1 MNTERIRNFSIIAH
15 IDHGKSTLADRL
27 LEQTGTVSSREM
39 QAQLL
44 DDMDLERERGIT
56 IKARAVRLT
65 YLADDG
71 EDYIL
76 NLIDTPGHVDFH
88 YEVSRSLS
96 ACEGAILV
104 VDAAQGVEAQTLANV
119 YLALDNDLEI
129 LPVLNKIDL
138 PSADPPRVRAE
149 VEDMIGL
156 DASDAP
162 EVSAKLGTGIKS
174 ILEQVVAHVP
184 PPTGRPENPLQALI
198 FDSWFDP
205 YHGAVVLMRVKE
217 GVVRKGDRIRLMAA
231 GEEYDVTRLAVLA
244 PQATEVPELG
254 PGEVGI
260 LMASIK
266 EIEHARIGD
275 TVTLAKKGSTEALPG
290 FQEVKPMVFSGLYPT
305 DGKQYEALR
314 TALEKLKLNDAA
326 FSYEAESSIA
336 LGFGFRCGFLGL
348 LHMEIVQERLERE
361 FSLLLITTAPTVAY
375 RVTDTAGNVLL
386 VDSPS
391 KLPEP
396 TEVEKIEEPVIL
408 ATVHLPTEY
417 LGSVLR
423 LCEDKRGTQKEI
435 RYAGENRALLVYEMP
450 LNEVVADFYDRLK
463 TLSRGYASLDYEMH
477 DFVESKLVKLDVRIN
492 GDVVDALS
500 LIVHRDRAYARG
512 RELTS
517 KMKELIPRQMFEI
530 AIQASLGN
538 KVIARETVKALRKNV
553 TAKCYGGDISR
564 KRKLLEAQKE
574 GKKRMKQV
582 GNVEIPQE
590 AFLAALKVES

>member
-1 MNTERIRNFSIIAH
+1 
-15 IDHGKSTLADRL
+15 
-27 LEQTGTVSSREM
+27 
-39 QAQLL
+39 
-44 DDMDLERERGIT
+44 
-56 IKARAVRLT
+56 
-65 YLADDG
+65 
-71 EDYIL
+71 
-76 NLIDTPGHVDFH
+76 
-88 YEVSRSLS
+88 
-96 ACEGAILV
+96 
-104 VDAAQGVEAQTLANV
+104 
-119 YLALDNDLEI
+119 
-129 LPVLNKIDL
+129 
-138 PSADPPRVRAE
+138 
-149 VEDMIGL
+149 
-156 DASDAP
+156 
-162 EVSAKLGTGIKS
+162 
-174 ILEQVVAHVP
+174 
-184 PPTGRPENPLQALI
+184 
-198 FDSWFDP
+198 
-205 YHGAVVLMRVKE
+205 
-217 GVVRKGDRIRLMAA
+217 
-231 GEEYDVTRLAVLA
+231 
-244 PQATEVPELG
+244 
-254 PGEVGI
+254 
-260 LMASIK
+260 
-266 EIEHARIGD
+266 
-275 TVTLAKKGSTEALPG
+275 
-290 FQEVKPMVFSGLYPT
+290 MVFSGLYPT

>member
-1 MNTERIRNFSIIAH
+1 
-15 IDHGKSTLADRL
+15 
-27 LEQTGTVSSREM
+27 
-39 QAQLL
+39 
-44 DDMDLERERGIT
+44 
-56 IKARAVRLT
+56 
-65 YLADDG
+65 
-71 EDYIL
+71 
-76 NLIDTPGHVDFH
+76 
-88 YEVSRSLS
+88 
-96 ACEGAILV
+96 
-104 VDAAQGVEAQTLANV
+104 
-119 YLALDNDLEI
+119 
-129 LPVLNKIDL
+129 
-138 PSADPPRVRAE
+138 
-149 VEDMIGL
+149 MIGL